1 MRVSVCG
8 VRQDSVQH
16 GRGELWG
23 RERVASWSPRL
34 NMTRVLQ
41 LILSPHYGV
50 VHEMSSES
58 CAASSSG
65 AEKADPSPPR
75 GVRSLTVH
83 TEDSVIRLS
92 KSPSRPRPETYFS
105 GDRLCEERTINSAW
119 LRTTTETKSPCQYT
133 RRTGIR
139 HALEIRIFRARVGH
153 PTLLQANGHECRNP
167 FGLPVGYRALDSVPP
182 AGIVRDAVNK
192 RC

>member
-1 MRVSVCG
+1 
-8 VRQDSVQH
+8 
-16 GRGELWG
+16 
-23 RERVASWSPRL
+23 
-34 NMTRVLQ
+34 MTRLWQ

-92 KSPSRPRPETYFS
+92 K
-105 GDRLCEERTINSAW
+105 
-119 LRTTTETKSPCQYT
+119 
-133 RRTGIR
+133 
-139 HALEIRIFRARVGH
+139 VH
-153 PTLLQANGHECRNP
+153 P
-167 FGLPVGYRALDSVPP
+167 ALDRRPTSLAIGFAKSGPST
-182 AGIVRDAVNK
+182 VRA
-192 RC
+192 